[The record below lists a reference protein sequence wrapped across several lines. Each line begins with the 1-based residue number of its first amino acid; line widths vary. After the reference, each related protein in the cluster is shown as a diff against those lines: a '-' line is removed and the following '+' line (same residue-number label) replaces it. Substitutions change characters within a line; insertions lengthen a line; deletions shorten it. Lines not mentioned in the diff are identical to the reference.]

1 MQGSLCM
8 IFGKSVKLGEASLV
22 TGEKQMPYTR
32 GQKRQKRTIQSHF
45 DPWEYFEKSTLGR
58 YFLAYKGMKVI
69 GISMDLRVVSHA

>member
-1 MQGSLCM
+1 
-8 IFGKSVKLGEASLV
+8 
-22 TGEKQMPYTR
+22 MPYTH